1 MSSPTTVEIF
11 TYKGELSFNAIEGIL
26 NEYKHCIQQFDV
38 ELVVRKRVY
47 SILVECLEN
56 TFRHTSQNIANMKHT
71 HVELYLYDADENF
84 VISIGNHILNK
95 NIAELTNRINL
106 VNSLDQVGINRL
118 YRASISKANISDK
131 GGAGLGII
139 EIARNSRQKIDFEI
153 ESINH
158 DTSFF
163 RFEIKVSKNPNN
175 SLLK

>member
-1 MSSPTTVEIF
+1 MSSPTTTEIF
-11 TYKGELSFNAIEGIL
+11 TYKGELSFNAIESIL
-26 NEYKHCIQQFDV
+26 NDYKLCIQHFDV
-38 ELVVRKRVY
+38 ELVVRKRIY

-56 TFRHTSQNIANMKHT
+56 TYRHTSQNIANMKHT
-71 HVELYLYDADENF
+71 HVELYLFDADDNF

-95 NIAELTNRINL
+95 YITELTNRINL

-139 EIARNSRQKIDFEI
+139 EIARNSRQKIKYQI
-153 ESINH
+153 ESVNN

-163 RFEIKVSKNPNN
+163 RFEIYVSKKPNTY
-175 SLLK
+175 